1 MEKVEKTDGLKKAAI
16 LMITLGSEASSQIM
30 KMLPDN
36 IIQKI
41 SYEIANIDYVKPEER
56 DEIVNEFIEMHQARE
71 YILDGGI
78 DYAKNLLNMA
88 LGPQRAKEV
97 IDMLNQI
104 QLRERPFD
112 IARKADVQ
120 QLTNLLLGEQPQTVA
135 LILCY
140 MQPEKAAEVLAQFPE
155 DEQTEIAERIGTI
168 SHTSPTIIEKIE
180 KVIEN
185 KFSNYVEN
193 SNTEAVGGV
202 QTLVEILNSVGRG
215 TEKNIMQQL
224 ETKQPELAIEVKAKL
239 FTFEDIVSLERSDVQ
254 KVLREV
260 NKDDLLMALKGVS
273 DNIKDFVY
281 SNLSSRQVETMKED
295 MQFLGPTRLSQVEEA
310 QQNVV
315 ATIRKLDDQGEIYL
329 RRGESDVIIS

>member
-1 MEKVEKTDGLKKAAI
+1 MDTTTDGLKKAAI
-16 LMITLGSEASSQIM
+16 LMITLGSEASSKIM

-56 DEIVNEFIEMHQARE
+56 DTIVNEFIEMQQARE
-71 YILDGGI
+71 YIIDGGI
-78 DYAKNLLNMA
+78 DYAKSLLNKA

-140 MQPEKAAEVLAQFPE
+140 MQPEKAAAVLAEFPI
-155 DEQTEIAERIGTI
+155 EQQSEIAERIGTI
-168 SHTSPTIIEKIE
+168 SHTSPTIITKIE

-193 SNTEAVGGV
+193 KTEAVGGV

-215 TEKNIMQQL
+215 TEKNIMQVL
-224 ETKQPELAIEVKAKL
+224 EERQPDLADEVKANL
-239 FTFEDIVSLERSDVQ
+239 FTFEDIVTLERSDVQ
-254 KVLREV
+254 KVLRDV
-260 NKDDLLMALKGVS
+260 NKDDLLLALKGVG
-273 DNIKDFVY
+273 DDIKDFVY
-281 SNLSSRQVETMKED
+281 SNLSNRQVETMKED
-295 MQFLGPTRLSQVEEA
+295 MQFLGPARLSQVEEA
-310 QQNVV
+310 QQKVV
-315 ATIRKLDDQGEIYL
+315 ATIRKLDEQGEIYL

>member
-1 MEKVEKTDGLKKAAI
+1 MDTTTDGLKKAAI
-16 LMITLGSEASSQIM
+16 LMITLGSEASSKIM

-56 DEIVNEFIEMHQARE
+56 DTIVNEFIEMQQARE
-71 YILDGGI
+71 YIIDGGI
-78 DYAKNLLNMA
+78 DYAKSLLNKA

-112 IARKADVQ
+112 IARKADLQ

-140 MQPEKAAEVLAQFPE
+140 MQPEKAAAVLAEFPI
-155 DEQTEIAERIGTI
+155 EQQSEIAERIGTI
-168 SHTSPTIIEKIE
+168 SHTSPTIITKIE

-193 SNTEAVGGV
+193 KTEAVGGV

-215 TEKNIMQQL
+215 TEKNIMQVL
-224 ETKQPELAIEVKAKL
+224 EERQPDLADEVKANL
-239 FTFEDIVSLERSDVQ
+239 FTFEDIITLERSDVQ
-254 KVLREV
+254 KVLRDV
-260 NKDDLLMALKGVS
+260 NKDDLLLALKGVG
-273 DNIKDFVY
+273 DDIKDFVY
-281 SNLSSRQVETMKED
+281 SNLSNRQVETMKED
-295 MQFLGPTRLSQVEEA
+295 MQFLGPARLSQVEEA
-310 QQNVV
+310 QQKVV
-315 ATIRKLDDQGEIYL
+315 ATIRKLDEQGEIYL